1 MDRDLVVLVAD
12 RHMERAFKGL
22 LSQQEKFGIRNIDY
36 QILTHPGHDP
46 GCRTQAVE
54 LLRPFLSS
62 SNYAIVAFDYHGC
75 GSSLMPAE
83 VQSKIE
89 RQLFVNG
96 WEKRSHVVVIDP
108 ELEEW
113 VWAPSP
119 HVSRAL
125 GWGDNFGNLRRWL
138 HDRGLWPSGRSKPID
153 PKRAMETAMRNAP
166 GDKRPRRSST
176 IFERIAKS
184 SDPMSCRDSA
194 FSQLRETLQAWFPLG
209 D

>member
-1 MDRDLVVLVAD
+1 
-12 RHMERAFKGL
+12 MEGAFNGL
-22 LSQQEKFGIRNIDY
+22 LSRPEKFGIRNIDY
-36 QILTHPGHDP
+36 QILVHPKRDP

-54 LLRPFLSS
+54 FLRPFLSS
-62 SNYAIVAFDYHGC
+62 SNYAMVAFDHHGC
-75 GSSLMPAE
+75 GSSLIPTKI
-83 VQSKIE
+83 QSKVG
-89 RQLFVNG
+89 RLLFVNG

-125 GWGDNFGNLRRWL
+125 GWGNNFSDLRRWL
-138 HDRGLWPSGRSKPID
+138 HDRDLWPSGQSKPID
-153 PKRAMETAMRNAP
+153 PKQAMEAAMHNAP
-166 GDKRPRRSST
+166 GANRPRRSSA
-176 IFERIAKS
+176 IFERIANS